1 MSRGTA
7 VNSIT
12 HDTWM
17 VKPSP
22 FIICLI
28 ALLTINNHDVFAH
41 DTQQTRKTANPSK
54 TQSVKRHTWIELR
67 DKHVVK
73 QKLDASCGAAA
84 LTTLMAFYFGE
95 SLSEQDIL
103 DILKVRT
110 DKLSEEERR
119 RKKKAGFSLLDL
131 KYAAQKKG
139 YKAAGFKLTV
149 EQLRQLQ
156 APVNVYVEPFGYHHF
171 AVLRGIAGDRV
182 FLADPG
188 RGNLRMSIAHFKE
201 EYGGIIFALGKS
213 GEEDILRYPL
223 ALSRPDDYVRPDL
236 RRVILGTNRIRN
248 YSVNLVRRSGV
259 R

>member
-1 MSRGTA
+1 MFRRTA
-7 VNSIT
+7 VSLIIR
-12 HDTWM
+12 DSWM
-17 VKPSP
+17 VKRNP
-22 FIICLI
+22 FIICSVF
-28 ALLTINNHDVFAH
+28 LLATFNNTVFAH
-41 DTQQTRKTANPSK
+41 EALPARNTARTSK

-84 LTTLMAFYFGE
+84 LTTLMAFYYGE
-95 SLSEQDIL
+95 NLSEQDIL

-110 DKLSEEERR
+110 DKLSDEERR

-139 YKAAGFKLTV
+139 YKAAGFKLTID
-149 EQLRQLQ
+149 QLRQLQ
-156 APVNVYVEPFGYHHF
+156 APVIVYVEPFGYHHF

-213 GEEDILRYPL
+213 GEENILRYPL

-236 RRVILGTNRIRN
+236 RRVILGTNRIQN
-248 YSVNLVRRSGV
+248 YSINLVRRSGV

>member
-1 MSRGTA
+1 MLRGTA
-7 VNSIT
+7 ISLIIR
-12 HDTWM
+12 DSWM
-17 VKPSP
+17 VKQIP
-22 FIICLI
+22 FIICSVF
-28 ALLTINNHDVFAH
+28 LLATFNNTVFAH
-41 DTQQTRKTANPSK
+41 EAHPARDTARTSRI
-54 TQSVKRHTWIELR
+54 QSVKRHTWIELR

-84 LTTLMAFYFGE
+84 LTTLMSFYYGE
-95 SLSEQDIL
+95 NLSEQDIL

-110 DKLSEEERR
+110 DKLSEAERR

-131 KYAAQKKG
+131 KYAAQVKG
-139 YKAAGFKLTV
+139 YKAAGFKLTID
-149 EQLRQLQ
+149 QLRQLQ
-156 APVNVYVEPFGYHHF
+156 APVIVYVEPFGYHHF

-201 EYGGIIFALGKS
+201 EYGGIIFALGKP
-213 GEEDILRYPL
+213 GEENILRYPL

-236 RRVILGTNRIRN
+236 RRVLVGASRIQN
-248 YSVNLVRRSGV
+248 YAVNLVRRSGV